1 MTSDTSGLVVKEV
14 TSRRDLAD
22 YFTSFTA
29 GDVSHHAMLAHYVGE
44 EGHGRAAAFFALN
57 CAAKWKPAL
66 LAEFRHEQQRK
77 ARRGKGRSAYHFVIS
92 RRGRTDP
99 KILMA
104 MAKRLLTLAGLDK
117 QKALIA
123 VHTDTDDNHVHIAV
137 SALNDQRRQIIL
149 ERGYSKVL
157 LAHVNA
163 RLCHE
168 FGYKPEAG
176 LGFYATDDGVY
187 RTEDNAKLRD
197 ANFCKITNDLRK
209 QPALTA
215 RAAAFERETGLP
227 SPQRRIRKSFDRAMG
242 AQSLEMFAAELA
254 VDGIT
259 YSLEG
264 SGATI
269 ALHEEGFKASRIARS
284 ASPAFHGQRGVEAF
298 KASRIARSASPKRIA
313 AHFGVEHMTAPE
325 AQRLGMTTCAGFY
338 RKDEAG
344 VLQPVRLAKAESVT
358 GDEVLPMPGAVTQ
371 YRKHQ
376 ADERLERTIPEAT
389 KAQADPL
396 RDRIDFLR
404 ARPTPVRNWQC
415 ERLER
420 ALHYSAGRRGRP
432 PRAQPGLNDPKM
444 PDVELRR
451 DSAIILGPTRHTR
464 WNGPPIWSDV
474 RVKKK
479 GALWHVTRGLQPVA
493 TFGPGMIVVHQAT
506 PDDKE
511 QIIKLAKLDFASDI
525 QTHCKPAD
533 RRSWVRAAQS
543 CDVVLGNIELAKA
556 QTSLVKERQL
566 RLKNLAD
573 RLTAQSHRFMKA
585 GKNVL
590 GLTTDALK
598 EVVPMLDK
606 AHARG
611 RERAHA
617 LSGRLSV
624 QRELIQHGLA
634 QELLEQRKH
643 EATALHQPQLRTALA
658 PKNMS
663 AGVVPPLRAHVRTT
677 PPESVTL
684 ASRQPAEWISTIAE
698 DGTLTWVFPVS
709 ARSTHQ
715 SQDEQKCDL
724 EKPLQS
730 HQVDSSPP
738 LIFSMPKIDPLSVPN
753 TQQPNEKQPDNASA
767 SAPDTNESSLPYV
780 GPPPPERK
788 TAVAEAIQL
797 IQQCDA
803 IPSLEGEQLYFRLLG
818 SDDWKAV
825 PIPADSRAA
834 VEKTCTVFEQRAVAV
849 IDAIADGKV
858 SIQDNGLLEYHSRV
872 SRQILAD
879 LRKLTSDAQSLKVLR
894 LATDGQTMKMP
905 PKIAQNAKPPQ
916 LLSGLTAIA
925 LQKAIKEA
933 SSERKAKV
941 AQHAGP
947 VVARADVGQAED
959 LLQIPLPVSNR
970 RSDDLI
976 LRVARQAARKR
987 DFDLRDYAVLKP
999 IFRSEKQL
1007 TPREPIPNQL
1017 QGGI

>member
-29 GDVSHHAMLAHYVGE
+29 GDVSYHSMLAHYVGE
-44 EGHGRAAAFFALN
+44 EGHGRAAVFLALN

-77 ARRGKGRSAYHFVIS
+77 ARRGKGRSVYHFVIS
-92 RRGRTDP
+92 RRGGTDP
-99 KILMA
+99 KILAA
-104 MAKRLLTLAGLDK
+104 MAKRLLKLAGLDK

-137 SALNDQRRQIIL
+137 SALNDQGRQIIL
-149 ERGYSKVL
+149 ERGYSKVF

-176 LGFYATDDGVY
+176 LGFHATDDGVY
-187 RTEDNAKLRD
+187 RTEDNARLRD
-197 ANFCKITNDLRK
+197 ASFCKITNDLRK

-227 SPQRRIRKSFDRAMG
+227 SAQRRIRKFFDRAMG

-269 ALHEEGFKASRIARS
+269 ALHDKG
-284 ASPAFHGQRGVEAF
+284 F

-313 AHFGVEHMTAPE
+313 ANFGVEHMTAPE
-325 AQRLGMTTCAGFY
+325 AQRLGMTTGAGFY

-344 VLQPVRLAKAESVT
+344 VLQPVRLAKAESGT
-358 GDEVLPMPGAVTQ
+358 GDGVLPMRGAVTQ

-376 ADERLERTIPEAT
+376 ADERLERAIPEPT

-415 ERLER
+415 ERLDR
-420 ALHYSAGRRGRP
+420 ALHYSMGRRGRP
-432 PRAQPGLNDPKM
+432 RRAQPGINNPKT

-533 RRSWVRAAQS
+533 RRSWIRAAQS
-543 CDVVLGNIELAKA
+543 CDVVLGNFELATA
-556 QTSLVKERQL
+556 QTSLIKERQL
-566 RLKNLAD
+566 RLKDLAD
-573 RLTAQSHRFMKA
+573 RLTAQSQRLIEA

-590 GLTTDALK
+590 ALTTDSLK
-598 EVVPMLDK
+598 KAAPLLDN

-611 RERAHA
+611 RERAHL
-617 LSGRLSV
+617 LSRRLSI
-624 QRELIQHGLA
+624 QHELIQAASAQGLLDRREVKA
-634 QELLEQRKH
+634 SVAHSPIIRSVSPSETVP
-643 EATALHQPQLRTALA
+643 AVAA
-658 PKNMS
+658 
-663 AGVVPPLRAHVRTT
+663 PPLRRGMK
-677 PPESVTL
+677 P
-684 ASRQPAEWISTIAE
+684 ASIETGKSSIQQPTDWIPTIAE
-698 DGTLTWVFPVS
+698 DGTLSWNYPGSNFAVEHGRDQ
-709 ARSTHQ
+709 AKR
-715 SQDEQKCDL
+715 DL
-724 EKPLQS
+724 KNVTEKTETI
-730 HQVDSSPP
+730 SSPEIISPTPAIVP
-738 LIFSMPKIDPLSVPN
+738 LTVSTAKQDKQPNVPAAGRIAAPRMDSYKNGTLKSQSPPPKRETKFEEAVRLVEQLEAVPRMAGQLLSV
-753 TQQPNEKQPDNASA
+753 
-767 SAPDTNESSLPYV
+767 
-780 GPPPPERK
+780 
-788 TAVAEAIQL
+788 
-797 IQQCDA
+797 
-803 IPSLEGEQLYFRLLG
+803 RLLG
-818 SDDWKAV
+818 NAEWKFVSIPSDGEKIAAAAIDRF
-825 PIPADSRAA
+825 ISRINA
-834 VEKTCTVFEQRAVAV
+834 VEEACLVGQISLDTSRSTAGSDPGNHHVVADIRRLMHDQQSVELMQNALQVGARAPEIDTAADAAKLPPIQLVRPTSLTAKKLQEV
-849 IDAIADGKV
+849 LWARRRKETRKQQIDAASTSLSEPVDSYEVVSTPAIAPKLDLSEIYKLV
-858 SIQDNGLLEYHSRV
+858 AQK
-872 SRQILAD
+872 SRQ
-879 LRKLTSDAQSLKVLR
+879 
-894 LATDGQTMKMP
+894 
-905 PKIAQNAKPPQ
+905 
-916 LLSGLTAIA
+916 
-925 LQKAIKEA
+925 
-933 SSERKAKV
+933 
-941 AQHAGP
+941 
-947 VVARADVGQAED
+947 
-959 LLQIPLPVSNR
+959 
-970 RSDDLI
+970 
-976 LRVARQAARKR
+976 
-987 DFDLRDYAVLKP
+987 LRDWDPEDYGPRKSLGDLKRLGNQNKNIHSAKYVQHPGVLVDG
-999 IFRSEKQL
+999 RSF
-1007 TPREPIPNQL
+1007 
-1017 QGGI
+1017 